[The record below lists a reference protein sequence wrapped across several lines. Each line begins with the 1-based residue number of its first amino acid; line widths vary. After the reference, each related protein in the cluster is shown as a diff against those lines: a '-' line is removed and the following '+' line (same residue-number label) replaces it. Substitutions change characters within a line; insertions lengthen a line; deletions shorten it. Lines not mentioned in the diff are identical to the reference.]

1 MALLL
6 EPIVHYYQIDYL
18 WYIVLLMSIK
28 KETCTL
34 GTQVDFGSTASP
46 TVITIP
52 SYAVLVQFWQQY
64 NTAAPAMITVITIP
78 SCSTGAVLAA
88 VPHCSASYDNSNYN
102 TFMQ

>member
-18 WYIVLLMSIK
+18 WCIVLLMSVK
-28 KETCTL
+28 KETCTM

-52 SYAVLVQFWQQY
+52 S
-64 NTAAPAMITVITIP
+64 
-78 SCSTGAVLAA
+78 CSTGAVLAA
-88 VPHCSASYDNSNYN
+88 VQHCSASYDNSNYN
-102 TFMQ
+102 TIMQYWCSFGSSATLPHEL